1 MLQAL
6 HRQSA
11 FIGTRTSRC
20 AGSGRGQLP
29 ARSASAPRPPPSAP
43 ARITRVPTVR
53 GQGGMLGRSARSG
66 LVWRMEELKQLREL
80 SADGGAASVGAAEQR
95 WVLQHLLPSRSESK
109 RA

>member
-1 MLQAL
+1 
-6 HRQSA
+6 
-11 FIGTRTSRC
+11 
-20 AGSGRGQLP
+20 
-29 ARSASAPRPPPSAP
+29 
-43 ARITRVPTVR
+43 
-53 GQGGMLGRSARSG
+53 MLGRSARSG